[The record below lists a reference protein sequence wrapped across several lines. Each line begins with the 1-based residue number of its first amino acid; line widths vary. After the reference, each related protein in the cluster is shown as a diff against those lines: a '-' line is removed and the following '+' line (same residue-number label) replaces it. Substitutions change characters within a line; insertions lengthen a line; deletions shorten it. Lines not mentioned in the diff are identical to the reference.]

1 MADSGLYTSG
11 PRDNGIN
18 WLISKE
24 EKEGLMIKY
33 TDGKPKHVQHGVLA
47 KECCGLTLEL
57 MPLKSANGWYLG
69 TADEGGPVSRE
80 SIEYWGSESVAQTA
94 LDTNEWVQKDTP

>member
-33 TDGKPKHVQHGVLA
+33 
-47 KECCGLTLEL
+47 EL